1 MTRPQQSA
9 APGRMNSETTVMYR
23 GASLSSTVKSGPPSS
38 TPWLE
43 GLVAE
48 RFDGMLGEDFARES
62 FVSSR

>member
-1 MTRPQQSA
+1 
-9 APGRMNSETTVMYR
+9 MNSETTVMYR
-23 GASLSSTVKSGPPSS
+23 GALSSTVKSGPPSA

-43 GLVAE
+43 RLVAE

>member
-1 MTRPQQSA
+1 MTRPEQPA

-38 TPWLE
+38 TPWPE
-43 GLVAE
+43 RLVAE